1 MIAEDNSGANV
12 TELLRN
18 WGEGDVQA
26 MDKLLPLVYNDL
38 RRRAAL
44 YLRRE
49 RSNHTL
55 QATALVNE
63 AYLRMVDQRK
73 VVWRDRGH
81 FLAVAAQ
88 AMRRILVDHAR
99 SRNSR
104 KRGGPVENLPLED
117 VMLAASGEDEV
128 DVIALD
134 EALSRLATVDA
145 RQERLVELRYFVG
158 LSLEEAADVLDISR
172 ATATREW
179 TLAKAWLFRELT
191 R

>member
-1 MIAEDNSGANV
+1 
-12 TELLRN
+12 
-18 WGEGDVQA
+18 
-26 MDKLLPLVYNDL
+26 
-38 RRRAAL
+38 
-44 YLRRE
+44 
-49 RSNHTL
+49 
-55 QATALVNE
+55 
-63 AYLRMVDQRK
+63 
-73 VVWRDRGH
+73 
-81 FLAVAAQ
+81 
-88 AMRRILVDHAR
+88 
-99 SRNSR
+99 
-104 KRGGPVENLPLED
+104 
-117 VMLAASGEDEV
+117 MLAASGEDEV

>member
-1 MIAEDNSGANV
+1 MIAKDNSGANV

-18 WGEGDVQA
+18 WGEGDMQA

-73 VVWRDRGH
+73 VVWKDRGH

-99 SRNSR
+99 GRNSR
-104 KRGGPVENLPLED
+104 KRGGPVEDLPLED
-117 VMLAASGEDEV
+117 LMLAASGEDEV

>member
-18 WGEGDVQA
+18 WGEGDMQA
-26 MDKLLPLVYNDL
+26 MDKLLPLVYDDL

-99 SRNSR
+99 SRNSK

-117 VMLAASGEDEV
+117 LMLAASGEDEV

-134 EALSRLATVDA
+134 EAMSRLAAVDA